1 MDNNTIPASVMAQ
14 IQRIRI
20 RTQRIVNDLLSGEY
34 ESVFKG
40 HGMVFKEVREYVPG
54 DDIRT
59 IDWNV
64 TARTGQPHVK
74 VMTEEREL
82 TVMLVVDASAS
93 GHFGSGARF
102 KSELVAELGAVLAYA
117 AIKNNDRVGLL
128 IFTDDVELFVRPQ
141 KGRKHVLRVI
151 REILCHTPTGR
162 GTNIARSLDFLN
174 QVVKR
179 HAVVFLIS
187 DFMDHGYESALR
199 VTRRKH
205 DTIAVAIE
213 DARESI
219 LPDVGV
225 VAVRDSETGQET
237 IVDTGLATV
246 REAYAERARRRVA
259 ERRSLMERLRVDLI
273 TLAVEDDY
281 VRALHRFFRM
291 RERRMRA

>member
-1 MDNNTIPASVMAQ
+1 MDGTTIPASVMAQ

-20 RTQRIVNDLLSGEY
+20 KTQRVVNDLLSGEY

-40 HGMVFKEVREYVPG
+40 QGMVFKEVREYVPG
-54 DDIRT
+54 DDVRA

-64 TARTGQPHVK
+64 TARTGHPHVK

-93 GHFGSGARF
+93 GRFGSGARY
-102 KSELVAELGAVLAYA
+102 KSELVAELGAVLAHA

-128 IFTDDVELFVRPQ
+128 IFTDEVELFVRPQ

-151 REILCHTPTGR
+151 REILCHEPTRR
-162 GTNIARSLDFLN
+162 GTNIARALDYLN

-179 HAVVFLIS
+179 RAVVFVIS
-187 DFMDHGYESALR
+187 DFMDEDYETALR
-199 VTRRKH
+199 MTRRKH
-205 DTIAVAIE
+205 DTIAMAI
-213 DARESI
+213 DDPRELT

-225 VAVRDSETGQET
+225 IAVQDSETGET
-237 IVDTGLATV
+237 GIVDTHRAAL
-246 REAYAERARRRVA
+246 RRDYAEDARIRLETRRA
-259 ERRSLMERLRVDLI
+259 LMERLRVDLI
-273 TLAVEDDY
+273 TLEVEEDY

-291 RERRMRA
+291 RERRMLA

>member
-1 MDNNTIPASVMAQ
+1 MDGTTIPASVMAQ

-20 RTQRIVNDLLSGEY
+20 KTQRVVNDLLSGEY

-40 HGMVFKEVREYVPG
+40 QGMVFKEVREYVPG
-54 DDIRT
+54 DDVRA

-64 TARTGQPHVK
+64 TARTGHPHVK

-93 GHFGSGARF
+93 GRFGSGTRL
-102 KSELVAELGAVLAYA
+102 KSELVAELGAVLAHA

-128 IFTDDVELFVRPQ
+128 IFTDEVELFVRPQ

-151 REILCHTPTGR
+151 REILCHEPTRR
-162 GTNIARSLDFLN
+162 GTNIARALDYLN

-179 HAVVFLIS
+179 RAVVFVIS
-187 DFMDHGYESALR
+187 DFMDEDYETALR
-199 VTRRKH
+199 MTRRKH
-205 DTIAVAIE
+205 DTIAVAI
-213 DARESI
+213 DDPRELT

-225 VAVRDSETGQET
+225 IAVQDSETGET
-237 IVDTGLATV
+237 GIVDTHRAAL
-246 REAYAERARRRVA
+246 RRDYAEDARIRLETRRA
-259 ERRSLMERLRVDLI
+259 LMERLRVDLI
-273 TLAVEDDY
+273 TLEVEEDY

-291 RERRMRA
+291 RERRMLA

>member
-1 MDNNTIPASVMAQ
+1 MAQ

-20 RTQRIVNDLLSGEY
+20 KTQRVVNDLLSGEY

-40 HGMVFKEVREYVPG
+40 QGMVFKEVREYVPG
-54 DDIRT
+54 DDVRA

-64 TARTGQPHVK
+64 TARTGHPHVK

-93 GHFGSGARF
+93 GRFGSGTRL
-102 KSELVAELGAVLAYA
+102 KSELVAELGAVLAHA

-128 IFTDDVELFVRPQ
+128 IFTDEVELFVRPQ

-151 REILCHTPTGR
+151 REILCHEPTRR
-162 GTNIARSLDFLN
+162 GTNIARALDYLN

-179 HAVVFLIS
+179 RAVVFVIS
-187 DFMDHGYESALR
+187 DFMDEDYETALR
-199 VTRRKH
+199 MTRRKH
-205 DTIAVAIE
+205 DTIAVAI
-213 DARESI
+213 DDPRELT

-225 VAVRDSETGQET
+225 IAVQDSETGET
-237 IVDTGLATV
+237 GIVDTHRAAL
-246 REAYAERARRRVA
+246 RRDYAEDARIRLETRRA
-259 ERRSLMERLRVDLI
+259 LMERLRVDLI
-273 TLAVEDDY
+273 TLEVEEDY

-291 RERRMRA
+291 RERRMLA